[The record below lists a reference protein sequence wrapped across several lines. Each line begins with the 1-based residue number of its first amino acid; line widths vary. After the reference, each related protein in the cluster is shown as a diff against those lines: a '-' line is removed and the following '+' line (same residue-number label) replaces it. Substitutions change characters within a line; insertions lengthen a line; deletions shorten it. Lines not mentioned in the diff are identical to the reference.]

1 MIKSHTFRGQR
12 WKIVEAPPDLGGEC
26 QAPFI
31 KNREMCI
38 PTLGHKVTELDTIIH
53 ESLHACCW
61 DLDEEAV
68 HESARDIARILWRL
82 GWRNDG

>member
-12 WKIVEAPPDLGGEC
+12 WKIVEAVPDQGGEC

-38 PTLGHKVTELDTIIH
+38 PAMGHKLVDLDTIIH
-53 ESLHACCW
+53 ESLHACIW

-68 HESARDIARILWRL
+68 HESAKDIARILWRL
-82 GWRNDG
+82 GWRSEL